1 MSTSLRKLTLPVL
14 DQKECKKIYSNANIT
29 VTDNM
34 ICTDSPNNE
43 DACEV
48 NF

>member
-1 MSTSLRKLTLPVL
+1 MSISLRKLTLPVV
-14 DQKECKKIYSNANIT
+14 DQTECKKIYSNANIT

-34 ICTDSPNNE
+34 ICTGSPNEE
-43 DACEV
+43 DACKV